1 MKQHR
6 IFLHC
11 EQALYYTSTNERTRK
26 ALINGPHTSFLKI
39 VLAHGAGVPMDSF
52 FMKRIAR
59 GLADNGFSVV
69 RFEFPYMQRMR
80 QTGKRR
86 R

>member
-1 MKQHR
+1 MK
-6 IFLHC
+6 
-11 EQALYYTSTNERTRK
+11 EQGKR
-26 ALINGPHTSFLKI
+26 LINSPHTSSLKI
-39 VLAHGAGVPMDSF
+39 VLAHGADVPMDSF
-52 FMKRIAR
+52 FIKRIAR

-69 RFEFPYMQRMR
+69 RFEFHYMQGIR